1 MKKSI
6 KLAINAFPSVPAKL
20 QRHDD
25 ATKSVTELSV
35 DLADLYLHHFFD
47 KWERIPP
54 NPDPVHFDHVRYLM
68 PTPDFRFQRNGLG
81 ASTTSRGNT
90 SNELGHAFCRWFL
103 AEKLDITYIAH
114 LEHVRDHGT
123 LASRGGVSV
132 QTDNTTK
139 GDAPDYFCA
148 DGGGAVSLAEAKGT
162 SRAVGFKSADFKRWR
177 NQFKRVKVLDV
188 AGKPL
193 RVKGYIVATRW
204 ATEQNSPAVY
214 TKLSAEDPE
223 TVGDPEFRD
232 EDGRVA
238 VAVKAVHYGSTFLK
252 LGQPLIA
259 AALISGFLLP
269 SDLKFEFAVWEC
281 LHPAL
286 ASVKFVGGYFPTDT
300 RAAQPYFDFGRKP
313 VISPP
318 NLLRLDVSGGTFFG
332 VEEQTAR
339 SLIKAAKTD
348 FINLTGLRPLDQWQG
363 EVSGMSFL
371 RDGHII
377 GPVNIFRPVAI
388 ISV

>member
-1 MKKSI
+1 M
-6 KLAINAFPSVPAKL
+6 
-20 QRHDD
+20 
-25 ATKSVTELSV
+25 TELSV
-35 DLADLYLHHFFD
+35 DLVDLYLHHFFD

-68 PTPDFRFQRNGLG
+68 PTPDFLVSTEWIRGLHNVSRQHVKRTW
-81 ASTTSRGNT
+81 ASI
-90 SNELGHAFCRWFL
+90 CRWFL
-103 AEKLDITYIAH
+103 AEKLDIIYIAH

-123 LASRGGVSV
+123 LTSRGGVSV
-132 QTDNTTK
+132 QTDYITK
-139 GDAPDYFCA
+139 GDAPDFFCA

-162 SRAVGFKSADFKRWR
+162 SRTVGFKSADFKKWR
-177 NQFKRVKVLDV
+177 NQFKRVKVLDA
-188 AGKPL
+188 AGKLL
-193 RVKGYIVATRW
+193 RVKGYIVAIRW

-214 TKLSAEDPE
+214 PE
-223 TVGDPEFRD
+223 SVGDREFRD

-269 SDLKFEFAVWEC
+269 SDIEFQFAVWEC

-286 ASVKFVGGYFPTDT
+286 ASVRFVGGYFPTDT
-300 RAAQPYFDFGRKP
+300 RAVQPYFDFGGKP

-332 VEEQTAR
+332 AEEQTAR

-348 FINLTGLRPLDQWQG
+348 FINLAGLRPLDRWQG

-377 GPVNIFRPVAI
+377 GPVDIFRPVAI